1 MTREPFAH
9 PYIPNSAPDTRRQ
22 MLKEI
27 GVDGVEELFEAIPER
42 LRYRERLALP
52 EPLMAEPELRRHV
65 EGILSNNGHC
75 GEYLNFLGAGCWQH
89 FVPAVCDE
97 VIGRSEFL
105 TAYSGSTYPDLGKYQ
120 ARFEYQSQ
128 MAELLD
134 LDVVSD
140 PTYDWAS
147 AAGLLLRMASRITG
161 RDEVLV
167 ADTLGNER
175 WSVIESLCGPGT
187 LPGNVA
193 IQRVA
198 HDPNTGAMDLDDLR
212 RKVTPSTAAV
222 YFENPSYLGCLEPQ
236 GAEISRIAHE
246 AGALSVVGVDPI
258 SLGVLEPPPR
268 YGADM
273 VCGDLQP
280 LGVHMSCGGGLA
292 GFMAFP
298 DEERFVSECP
308 LILFGIAE
316 TVSGE
321 FAFGEV
327 MAERT
332 SYHLRDQAKDWVG
345 TSTGL
350 MGICAAVYL
359 TALGPVGMREIG
371 ETIIQRAHFA
381 ARRLGDIEGVQVHLG
396 PAFFKEFVVGFDG
409 TGMSIGEINQGL
421 LERGIFGGKD
431 LSSEFPELG
440 QSALYCV
447 TEIHTREDVDRLAD
461 AVREVVS

>member
-1 MTREPFAH
+1 MTREPFVH
-9 PYIPNSAPDTRRQ
+9 PYIPNATPDTRRL

-27 GVDGVEELFEAIPER
+27 GVDDIGELFEAIPER
-42 LRYRERLALP
+42 LRYRDRLALP
-52 EPLMAEPELRRHV
+52 EPLVAEPELRRHV
-65 EGILSNNGHC
+65 EGILGNNRHC
-75 GEYLNFLGAGCWQH
+75 GEYLSFLGAGCWQH
-89 FVPAVCDE
+89 FVPAICDE

-161 RDEVLV
+161 RAEVLV
-167 ADTLGNER
+167 ADTLGQER
-175 WSVIESLCGPGT
+175 WGVIENLCGPGT
-187 LPGNVA
+187 LPGNVELR
-193 IQRVA
+193 RVA
-198 HDPNTGAMDLDDLR
+198 HDPRTGAMDLDELR
-212 RKVTPSTAAV
+212 RSVSSSTAAV
-222 YFENPSYLGCLEPQ
+222 YFENPSYLGFLEPH

-280 LGVHMSCGGGLA
+280 LGVHMSCGGGLS

-308 LILFGIAE
+308 LILFGVAE
-316 TVSGE
+316 TVGGE
-321 FAFGEV
+321 LAFGEV

-359 TALGPVGMREIG
+359 SALGPVGMREIG

-381 ARRLGDIEGVQVHLG
+381 ARELGAIEGVQVLLG
-396 PAFFKEFVVGFDG
+396 PNFFKEFVVGFDA
-409 TGMSIGEINQGL
+409 TGMTVEEIDRGL
-421 LERGIFGGKD
+421 AERGIFGGKN
-431 LSSEFPELG
+431 LSHEFPEFG

-447 TEIHTREDVDRLAD
+447 TEIHTRADVDRLVD